1 MSPVDAA
8 LLQAYRLARY
18 EVAPPGGAAIRL
30 RVDAPCPALD
40 AALDA
45 AGFAQAALLAAD
57 NPFGVLCSE
66 AENAA
71 ARVALDAALAAAG
84 VRAWP
89 GVGGEPEPPPS
100 DAGQERWPDEVHRLA
115 LGLDPERA
123 LSWGVRLRQNAVL
136 HLRRGGAVRLLLC
149 PIGDEEPTR
158 GR

>member
-1 MSPVDAA
+1 MSQLDPA

-18 EVAPPGGAAIRL
+18 EVVPPAGPAIRL

-57 NPFGVLCSE
+57 NPRGALRSE

-71 ARVALDAALAAAG
+71 ARAALDAALAAAG
-84 VRAWP
+84 VTAWP
-89 GVGGEPEPPPS
+89 GLGGEPERPGS
-100 DAGQERWPDEVHRLA
+100 DAGRERWPDEVHRLA
-115 LGLDPERA
+115 LGLDPEQA

-136 HLRRGGAVRLLLC
+136 HVRRGGVVRLLLC
-149 PIGDEEPTR
+149 PIDGNESTR
-158 GR
+158 G